1 MSGTQSAVRTKGRV
15 AYSANLNAQEPA
27 HLAWVVDLI
36 LRFVDAHRGR
46 GRSECDASGLGRA
59 YRPRQRGDEARQ
71 PQRVRMADADLLAV
85 SRAWGKLPRTPWPWG
100 QILRCAYLPGHPRPD
115 VACRLMHIAPT
126 SWVRERD
133 QALLLL
139 AEILRRDA
147 PRLVP
152 PETQL

>member
-1 MSGTQSAVRTKGRV
+1 MSSSQPAVRIGVRI
-15 AYSANLNAQEPA
+15 ARFPNLNAQEPA
-27 HLAWVVDLI
+27 RLAWVVDLI

-46 GRSECDASGLGRA
+46 GRPECDASGLGRA

-71 PQRVRMADADLLAV
+71 PTPVRMSDTDLLAI
-85 SRAWGKLPRTPWPWG
+85 SRAWGRLPRTPWPWG

-115 VACRLMHIAPT
+115 VACRLMHIAPS

-133 QALLLL
+133 QALQLL

-147 PRLVP
+147 PWLVP
-152 PETQL
+152 PEGKA